1 MGMFDESK
9 TQKIKEKTKEVA
21 KSVGKESATVF
32 IQNYSSLPPQGKLG
46 VLFAVFLVI
55 LIIVVWM
62 IYAIGSAVTSIVGFF
77 GTPYGIAILI
87 LLVIAVGIYL
97 YLKMSGIIG
106 DEKWYVSVLMI
117 AVIMFLIVIFIGVL
131 PMLEEAFITAFPFL
145 LIGAFI
151 YGAYLFIKHLPDR
164 ETKMIATIIIATIVI
179 LIPVSQIFIVP
190 AVYGHPMRYDAYIV
204 RGEDGKIDTKISS
217 GEWGVF
223 MSATTTLN
231 TFGATVYETSR
242 EMWYMGDYEKYYYTI
257 TITDYYG
264 KVLFKKEMAQ
274 TYLTKGDYV
283 HDVGLYYLPNARYY
297 DILIQITV
305 YDSNLAPIAHNSAEI
320 SNIYG
325 R

>member
-1 MGMFDESK
+1 MALLEDDTKTRVKDSLKKGVGGAVEGGATMFA
-9 TQKIKEKTKEVA
+9 QA
-21 KSVGKESATVF
+21 
-32 IQNYSSLPPQGKLG
+32 PPQ
-46 VLFAVFLVI
+46 AQ
-55 LIIVVWM
+55 LIIVV
-62 IYAIGSAVTSIVGFF
+62 IALIIGAVLLYFVGTAIMGIIGFF
-77 GTPYGIAILI
+77 GTAYGIAVLV
-87 LLVIAVGIYL
+87 LLMMAVGLYL
-97 YLKMSGIIG
+97 FLKMSGVIG
-106 DEKWYVSVLMI
+106 DQQWYVSAMMI
-117 AVIMFLIVIFIGVL
+117 LVFMFLIIIFVGVL
-131 PMLEEAFITAFPFL
+131 PAMQEMFITMFPFL
-145 LIGAFI
+145 IIGAVL

-242 EMWYMGDYEKYYYTI
+242 EMWYLGDYEKYYYTI

-274 TYLTKGDYV
+274 AVLTKGDYV